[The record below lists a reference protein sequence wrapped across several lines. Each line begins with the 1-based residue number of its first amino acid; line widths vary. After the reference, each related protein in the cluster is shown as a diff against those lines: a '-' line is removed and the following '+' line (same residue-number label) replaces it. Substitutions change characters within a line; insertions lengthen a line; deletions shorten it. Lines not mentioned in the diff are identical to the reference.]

1 MDMVRC
7 HCWFSGDSN
16 SLGGIPVV
24 TYVLMLAL
32 AVSGQ
37 QEKRPKPTH
46 QPVRLIDGR
55 RAYLSCPDDTRQDC
69 TLSVSKPK
77 PSGHAVSTHTKA
89 GK

>member
-1 MDMVRC
+1 MR
-7 HCWFSGDSN
+7 HI
-16 SLGGIPVV
+16 L
-24 TYVLMLAL
+24 LMLAL
-32 AVSGQ
+32 AVSASGQ
-37 QEKRPKPTH
+37 NANPGGVPVVPSCRPAEIKVVEPD
-46 QPVRLIDGR
+46 RLDTFYCVIDGR